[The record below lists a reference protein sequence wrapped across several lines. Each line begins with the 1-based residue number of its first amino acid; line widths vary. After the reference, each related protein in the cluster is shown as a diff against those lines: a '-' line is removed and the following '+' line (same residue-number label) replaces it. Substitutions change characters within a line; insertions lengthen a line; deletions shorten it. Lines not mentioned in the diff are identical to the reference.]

1 MMQRRFLAFIFSLT
15 LFIQGW
21 PQGYP
26 QNYFRNPLNI
36 PMQLVANFGELRTNH
51 WHMGL
56 DIRTQ
61 QKQNLPVYAAAEGYI
76 ARVKIEP
83 GGFGRAI
90 YINHP
95 NGYTTL
101 YAHLNAFFPALD
113 QYIKQRQYELES
125 WNVTL
130 ELKPDQFSVKKGD
143 FLAYSGNTGGSQA
156 PHLHFEIRRTA
167 DEINL
172 NPLLFGLPL
181 LDNTS
186 PGILRLAVYDRTKS
200 VYEQAPRIIPVK
212 KSGNIFTTA

>member
-1 MMQRRFLAFIFSLT
+1 MQRRFLVLLLSLIFFISGRS
-15 LFIQGW
+15 QS
-21 PQGYP
+21 YP

-101 YAHLNAFFPALD
+101 YAHLNNFLPALE
-113 QYIKQRQYELES
+113 QYVKAEQYKKESWQVELEIPRQLYLLPV
-125 WNVTL
+125 NV
-130 ELKPDQFSVKKGD
+130 
-143 FLAYSGNTGGSQA
+143 
-156 PHLHFEIRRTA
+156 
-167 DEINL
+167 
-172 NPLLFGLPL
+172 
-181 LDNTS
+181 
-186 PGILRLAVYDRTKS
+186 
-200 VYEQAPRIIPVK
+200 
-212 KSGNIFTTA
+212 